1 MQKKILVL
9 DDDLIVTE
17 ILGQL
22 VKNLGHYPVIAHNAP
37 ILASAKIKEF
47 DAILLDLWL
56 SDSSAEESLEAIA
69 GQAFRGQIVLI
80 SGLDNEA
87 LEDACEKGRR
97 LGLRVNGF
105 LRKPVDVESLKALLA
120 DLEY

>member
-1 MQKKILVL
+1 M
-9 DDDLIVTE
+9 
-17 ILGQL
+17 
-22 VKNLGHYPVIAHNAP
+22 IAHNAP

-69 GQAFRGQIVLI
+69 SQAFRGQIVLI
-80 SGLDNEA
+80 SDLENQA
-87 LEDACEKGRR
+87 LEEACEQGRS
-97 LGLRVNGF
+97 LGLRVTGI
-105 LRKPVDVESLKALLA
+105 LRKPINADSLKALLA

>member
-1 MQKKILVL
+1 M
-9 DDDLIVTE
+9 
-17 ILGQL
+17 
-22 VKNLGHYPVIAHNAP
+22 IAHNAP

-69 GQAFRGQIVLI
+69 SQAFRRQIDLI
-80 SGLDNEA
+80 SGFENQA
-87 LEDACEKGRR
+87 LEEACEQGRS
-97 LGLRVNGF
+97 LGLRVTGF
-105 LRKPVDVESLKALLA
+105 LRKPIDADSLKALLA

>member
-1 MQKKILVL
+1 M
-9 DDDLIVTE
+9 
-17 ILGQL
+17 
-22 VKNLGHYPVIAHNAP
+22 IAHNAP

-69 GQAFRGQIVLI
+69 SQAFRRQIDLI
-80 SGLDNEA
+80 SGLENQA
-87 LEDACEKGRR
+87 LEEACEQGRS
-97 LGLRVNGF
+97 LGLRVTGF
-105 LRKPVDVESLKALLA
+105 LRKPINADSLKALLA

>member
-9 DDDLIVTE
+9 DDDLIITE
-17 ILGQL
+17 ILGHL
-22 VKNLGHYPVIAHNAP
+22 VKNLGHYPVIAHNAQ

-69 GQAFRGQIVLI
+69 SQAFRWQIV
-80 SGLDNEA
+80 
-87 LEDACEKGRR
+87 
-97 LGLRVNGF
+97 
-105 LRKPVDVESLKALLA
+105 
-120 DLEY
+120 

>member
-1 MQKKILVL
+1 
-9 DDDLIVTE
+9 
-17 ILGQL
+17 
-22 VKNLGHYPVIAHNAP
+22 VIAHNAP

-69 GQAFRGQIVLI
+69 SQAFRRQIDLI
-80 SGLDNEA
+80 SGFENQA
-87 LEDACEKGRR
+87 LEEACEQGRS
-97 LGLRVNGF
+97 LGLRVTGF
-105 LRKPVDVESLKALLA
+105 LRKPINADSLKALLA

>member
-1 MQKKILVL
+1 M
-9 DDDLIVTE
+9 
-17 ILGQL
+17 
-22 VKNLGHYPVIAHNAP
+22 IAHNAP

-69 GQAFRGQIVLI
+69 SQAFRRQIDLI
-80 SGLDNEA
+80 SGFENQA
-87 LEDACEKGRR
+87 LEEACEQGRS
-97 LGLRVNGF
+97 LGLRVTGF
-105 LRKPVDVESLKALLA
+105 LRKPINADSLKALLA